1 MKIKDAEHRVSRRLR
16 TSGERMSAGL
26 ALAVAL
32 ASLLAVL
39 AVPSPAMA
47 EATMALTPS
56 EGPPETPVT
65 ASGAGV
71 PPGATVSI
79 LWFTMEGNRVSG
91 SGFVEVNQTIATGVA
106 DAQGRYSIPF
116 VAPYDLGGPAHR
128 VQAVVAGAAVAES
141 SFVLMRDAWITPT
154 EGPEGTL
161 IEVRLVAG
169 GWTQFDNN
177 IGILWDN
184 RFLGFACSFNSQ
196 GNISVWV
203 QAVGGVG
210 PHVLGVY
217 PALYYGPSDGPTP
230 WKHPMMNPQDAPTPY
245 AIEEFTF
252 TVTSGTGISRNAGT
266 DLRDVTAPDSL
277 AIPNLA
283 AVPVLDGTPHFT
295 LGNGGKAVAGGQMPY
310 ALAGFSA
317 NAEVEIR
324 WQTVT
329 METKI
334 GGALADKFNGWEA
347 TEVTEILA
355 TVPVDATGKASG
367 SLQTPMDFGGIHTV
381 EAVVGGNA
389 LASAEWWIIPKFTA
403 GLSADGTRIE
413 IHGTGL
419 GWEKYT
425 SVWDILYDGGLS
437 GWVSA
442 FTGKGSVDV
451 SLPVVGAPGL
461 HTIEIHEGSN
471 AWPYLNMHQSPWPW
485 EPVYRFAFTIE
496 APASGPLS
504 PPSNE
509 ANMPLTVALPLLV
522 VAAVSGFAIAWFR
535 RRKTEVPKSSE

>member
-1 MKIKDAEHRVSRRLR
+1 
-16 TSGERMSAGL
+16 
-26 ALAVAL
+26 
-32 ASLLAVL
+32 
-39 AVPSPAMA
+39 
-47 EATMALTPS
+47 
-56 EGPPETPVT
+56 
-65 ASGAGV
+65 
-71 PPGATVSI
+71 
-79 LWFTMEGNRVSG
+79 MEGNRVSG
-91 SGFVEVNQTIATGVA
+91 SGFNEVNQTIATGVA
-106 DAQGRYSIPF
+106 DAQGRYSIAF

-141 SFVLMRDAWITPT
+141 SFVLARDAWITPT

-177 IGILWDN
+177 IGIMWDN
-184 RFLGFACSFNSQ
+184 QFLGFACSFNSQ

-217 PALYYGPSDGPTP
+217 PALYYGPSEGPTP
-230 WKHPMMNPQDAPTPY
+230 WKHAMMNPEDAPTPY
-245 AIEEFTF
+245 AIEEFAF
-252 TVTSGTGISRNAGT
+252 TVTSGIGISRNAGT

-277 AIPNLA
+277 AIPSLD
-283 AVPVLDGTPHFT
+283 AVPILDGTPHLTF
-295 LGNGGKAVAGGQMPY
+295 GNGGQAVAGGQMPY

-317 NAEVEIR
+317 NAAVEIR
-324 WQTVT
+324 WQSVT

-334 GGALADKFNGWEA
+334 GGALADKFYGWEA

-355 TVPVDATGKASG
+355 TVPVDATGRASG
-367 SLQTPMDFGGIHTV
+367 TLQTPMDFGGQHIV

-389 LASAEWWIIPKFTA
+389 LASAEWWIIPRFTS

-425 SVWDILYDGGLS
+425 AVWDILYDGALS

-442 FTGKGSVDV
+442 FTGKGKVDV

-485 EPVYRFAFTIE
+485 EPVYRFAFTISDAE
-496 APASGPLS
+496 SAPA
-504 PPSNE
+504 PS
-509 ANMPLTVALPLLV
+509 ADVPSWLAWTGVIF
-522 VAAVSGFAIAWFR
+522 AAVAGFAVGWAR
-535 RRKTEVPKSSE
+535 RRRRADPSPSPD

>member
-1 MKIKDAEHRVSRRLR
+1 MKITDAECGVSRRLR
-16 TSGERMSAGL
+16 TNGEAGL
-26 ALAVAL
+26 ALAVAMV
-32 ASLLAVL
+32 SLLAL
-39 AVPSPAMA
+39 FAVPSPAAA
-47 EATMALTPS
+47 EATLTLNPS
-56 EGPPETPVT
+56 QGPPETPVT
-65 ASGAGV
+65 ATGAGV
-71 PPGATVSI
+71 PPGAAVSI

-91 SGFVEVNQTIATGVA
+91 SGFVEVNWTIATGNA
-106 DAQGRYSIPF
+106 DAQGRYSIAF
-116 VAPYDLGGPAHR
+116 IAPYDLGGPAHR

-141 SFVLMRDAWITPT
+141 SFVLARDAWITPT

-252 TVTSGTGISRNAGT
+252 TVTSGAGISRNAGT

-283 AVPVLDGTPHFT
+283 AVPILDGTPHFT

-310 ALAGFSA
+310 ALAGFPA
-317 NAEVEIR
+317 NSQIEIR

-329 METKI
+329 METTI

-367 SLQTPMDFGGIHTV
+367 TLATPMDFGGLHMV
-381 EAVVGGNA
+381 EAVVSGNA

-442 FTGKGSVDV
+442 FTGKGKVDV

>member
-252 TVTSGTGISRNAGT
+252 TVTSGAGISRNAGT

-283 AVPVLDGTPHFT
+283 AVPILDGTPHFT

-310 ALAGFSA
+310 ALAGFPA
-317 NAEVEIR
+317 NSQIEIR

-329 METKI
+329 METTI

-367 SLQTPMDFGGIHTV
+367 TLATPMDFGGLHMV
-381 EAVVGGNA
+381 EAVVSGNA

-442 FTGKGSVDV
+442 FTGKGKVDV

-485 EPVYRFAFTIE
+485 EPVYRFAFTISE
-496 APASGPLS
+496 VGPAPA
-504 PPSNE
+504 PS
-509 ANMPLTVALPLLV
+509 ADVPSWLAWTGVLL
-522 VAAVSGFAIAWFR
+522 AAVAGFAVGWVR
-535 RRKTEVPKSSE
+535 RRRRPDSSPSPD

>member
-1 MKIKDAEHRVSRRLR
+1 MKVKDAEHPVNRRLR
-16 TSGERMSAGL
+16 TSGERNSAGL

-32 ASLLAVL
+32 ASLLALL
-39 AVPSPAMA
+39 AVPSPANA
-47 EATMALTPS
+47 AATLTLTPS
-56 EGPPETPVT
+56 DGPPQTPVT

-71 PPGATVSI
+71 PPGAAVSI
-79 LWFTMEGNRVSG
+79 RWFTMEGNRVSG
-91 SGFVEVNQTIATGVA
+91 VGFFEVNQTIATGIA
-106 DAQGRYSIPF
+106 DAQGRYSITF

-128 VQAVVAGAAVAES
+128 VQAVVAGAEVAES
-141 SFVLMRDAWITPT
+141 FFVLARDAWITPT

-177 IGILWDN
+177 IAILWDN

-210 PHVLGVY
+210 PHVLSIY
-217 PALYYGPSDGPTP
+217 PALYWGPSDGPTP
-230 WKHPMMNPQDAPTPY
+230 WKHPMMNPQDAPVSY
-245 AIEEFTF
+245 AIEEFSF
-252 TVTSGTGISRNAGT
+252 TVTSGAGISRNEGT

-334 GGALADKFNGWEA
+334 GGALSDKFYGWEA
-347 TEVTEILA
+347 TGVNETLA

-389 LASAEWWIIPKFTA
+389 LASAEWWIIPRFTA

-425 SVWDILYDGGLS
+425 SVWDILYDGALS

-485 EPVYRFAFTIE
+485 EPVYRFAFVIPDLAAE
-496 APASGPLS
+496 PREGASLS
-504 PPSNE
+504 AWLLP
-509 ANMPLTVALPLLV
+509 PLLL
-522 VAAVSGFAIAWFR
+522 AAAAGGFGFAWLRQR
-535 RRKTEVPKSSE
+535 RATREATE

>member
-1 MKIKDAEHRVSRRLR
+1 MKIKDAEHRLSRRLR
-16 TSGERMSAGL
+16 TSGERISGGL
-26 ALAVAL
+26 ALALAL
-32 ASLLAVL
+32 ASLLVLL

-47 EATMALTPS
+47 DATLTLTPS

-71 PPGATVSI
+71 PPGAAVSI

-91 SGFVEVNQTIATGVA
+91 SGFVEVNQTIAAGIA
-106 DAQGRYSIPF
+106 DAQGRYSITF

-128 VQAVVAGAAVAES
+128 VQAAVAGATVAES
-141 SFVLMRDAWITPT
+141 SFVLARDAWITPT

-177 IGILWDN
+177 IAILWDN

-210 PHVLGVY
+210 PHVLSIY
-217 PALYYGPSDGPTP
+217 PALYWGPSDGPTP

-245 AIEEFTF
+245 AIEELSF
-252 TVTSGTGISRNAGT
+252 TVTSGAGISRNKGT

-334 GGALADKFNGWEA
+334 GGALLDKFYGWEA
-347 TEVTEILA
+347 TGVNETLA

-367 SLQTPMDFGGIHTV
+367 TLQTPMDFGGLHIV

-389 LASAEWWIIPKFTA
+389 LASAEWWIIPKFAA
-403 GLSADGTRIE
+403 GLNADGTRIE

-425 SVWDILYDGGLS
+425 SVWDILYDGALF

-442 FTGKGSVDV
+442 FTGEGSVDV

-471 AWPYLNMHQSPWPW
+471 AWPYLNMHESPWPW
-485 EPVYRFAFTIE
+485 EPVYRFAFTIPE
-496 APASGPLS
+496 PDSGAAL
-504 PPSNE
+504 E
-509 ANMPLTVALPLLV
+509 ANILLWALPPLFLA
-522 VAAVSGFAIAWFR
+522 VAVIGFLGGRI
-535 RRKTEVPKSSE
+535 RKARVARESPK

>member
-1 MKIKDAEHRVSRRLR
+1 MGSERGGIEMKIKDAEHRVSRRLR

-91 SGFVEVNQTIATGVA
+91 SGFV
-106 DAQGRYSIPF
+106 
-116 VAPYDLGGPAHR
+116 APYDLGGPAHR

-141 SFVLMRDAWITPT
+141 SFVIMRDAWIMPT

-252 TVTSGTGISRNAGT
+252 TVTSGAGISRNAGT
-266 DLRDVTAPDSL
+266 DLRDVTAPDS
-277 AIPNLA
+277 
-283 AVPVLDGTPHFT
+283 
-295 LGNGGKAVAGGQMPY
+295 
-310 ALAGFSA
+310 
-317 NAEVEIR
+317 
-324 WQTVT
+324 
-329 METKI
+329 
-334 GGALADKFNGWEA
+334 
-347 TEVTEILA
+347 
-355 TVPVDATGKASG
+355 
-367 SLQTPMDFGGIHTV
+367 
-381 EAVVGGNA
+381 
-389 LASAEWWIIPKFTA
+389 
-403 GLSADGTRIE
+403 
-413 IHGTGL
+413 
-419 GWEKYT
+419 
-425 SVWDILYDGGLS
+425 
-437 GWVSA
+437 
-442 FTGKGSVDV
+442 
-451 SLPVVGAPGL
+451 
-461 HTIEIHEGSN
+461 
-471 AWPYLNMHQSPWPW
+471 
-485 EPVYRFAFTIE
+485 
-496 APASGPLS
+496 
-504 PPSNE
+504 
-509 ANMPLTVALPLLV
+509 
-522 VAAVSGFAIAWFR
+522 
-535 RRKTEVPKSSE
+535 